1 VGRRIQ
7 GQRRGRGSPTFRA
20 PSHRYKSDL
29 SHRNV
34 EDSEGQSPSGSRTE
48 SGDGDVVSGTVV
60 DVEHDPARSA
70 PVAAVEFEDSGG
82 QSHSGDSDRRLVL
95 APEGVGVGDEI
106 QVGVSAAI
114 EPGNTLPL
122 AEIPE
127 GVPVCN
133 VEANQGDGGKFARAS
148 GVNATLMSHE
158 RNVAVVQLPSG
169 DVKRLDPQCRAT
181 IGVVAGGGRTEK
193 PMIKAGNKYHK
204 AQARGMKYPTVRGV
218 AMNAVDHP
226 FGGGGRQHPGKP
238 KSISRDA
245 PPGRKV
251 GDISSR
257 RTGRGG
263 NE

>member
-1 VGRRIQ
+1 MGRRIQ

-20 PSHRYKSDL
+20 PSHRYKADL
-29 SHRNV
+29 SHRTV
-34 EDSEGQSPSGSRTE
+34 EDDLVT
-48 SGDGDVVSGTVV
+48 GTVV
-60 DVEHDPARSA
+60 DIEHDPARSA
-70 PVAAVEFEDSGG
+70 PVAAVEFADGESG
-82 QSHSGDSDRRLVL
+82 SGEGDRRLVL
-95 APEGVGVGDEI
+95 APEGVGVGDEL

-127 GVPVCN
+127 GVPICN

-148 GVNATLMSHE
+148 GVNATLLAHE
-158 RNVAVVQLPSG
+158 RSVAVVQLPSG

-193 PMIKAGNKYHK
+193 PMVTAGNKHHK
-204 AQARGMKYPTVRGV
+204 MKSRGTKWPTVRGV

-226 FGGGGRQHPGKP
+226 FGGGGRQHPGRP

-245 PPGRKV
+245 APGRKV
-251 GDISSR
+251 GDIASR

-263 NE
+263 DN

>member
-1 VGRRIQ
+1 MGRRIR
-7 GQRRGRGSPTFRA
+7 GQRRGRGTPTFRA
-20 PSHRYKSDL
+20 PSHRYKAEL
-29 SHRNV
+29 SHRTV
-34 EDSEGQSPSGSRTE
+34 ED
-48 SGDGDVVSGTVV
+48 DDLVSGTVV
-60 DVEHDPARSA
+60 DIEHDPARSA
-70 PVAAVEFEDSGG
+70 PVAAVEFDD
-82 QSHSGDSDRRLVL
+82 GDQRLVL
-95 APEGVGVGDEI
+95 APEGITVGDTI

-133 VEANQGDGGKFARAS
+133 VEANPGDGGRFARAS
-148 GVNATLMSHE
+148 GVYATLLTHD
-158 RNVAVVQLPSG
+158 RAVAVVELPSG
-169 DVKRLDPQCRAT
+169 EMKRLDPDCRAT

-193 PMIKAGNKYHK
+193 PMLKAGNKHHK
-204 AQARGMKYPTVRGV
+204 AKARGMVWPRVRGV

-226 FGGGGRQHPGKP
+226 FGGGGRQHPGRP
-238 KSISRDA
+238 KSVSRDA

-263 NE
+263 DT

>member
-1 VGRRIQ
+1 MGRRIQ
-7 GQRRGRGSPTFRA
+7 GQRRGRGTPTFRA
-20 PSHRYKSDL
+20 PSHRYKADL
-29 SHRNV
+29 AHRTV
-34 EDSEGQSPSGSRTE
+34 E
-48 SGDGDVVSGTVV
+48 DGDVVAGEVV
-60 DVEHDPARSA
+60 GVEHDPARSA
-70 PVAAVEFEDSGG
+70 PVAEIQFED
-82 QSHSGDSDRRLVL
+82 GDHRLVL

-127 GVPVCN
+127 GVPICN
-133 VEANQGDGGKFARAS
+133 VESNQGDGGRFARAS
-148 GVNATLMSHE
+148 GVNATLLSHD

-169 DVKRLDPQCRAT
+169 EMKRLDPQCRAT

-193 PMIKAGNKYHK
+193 PMVKAGNKHHK
-204 AQARGMKYPTVRGV
+204 MKARGTKWPRVRGV

-226 FGGGGRQHPGKP
+226 FGGGGRQHPGRP
-238 KSISRDA
+238 KSVSRDA

-263 NE
+263 EE

>member
-1 VGRRIQ
+1 MGQRIR
-7 GQRRGRGSPTFRA
+7 GQRRGRGGSTFRA
-20 PSHRYKSDL
+20 PSHRYKANMD
-29 SHRNV
+29 HRTV
-34 EDSEGQSPSGSRTE
+34 EDAEI
-48 SGDGDVVSGTVV
+48 VSGEVV
-60 DVEHDPARSA
+60 GIEHDPARSA
-70 PVAAVEFEDSGG
+70 PVADVQYDDG
-82 QSHSGDSDRRLVL
+82 DRRLVL
-95 APEGVGVGDEI
+95 APEGIAVGDEI
-106 QVGVSAAI
+106 QIGVSASI

-133 VEANQGDGGKFARAS
+133 VEANPGDGGKYARAS
-148 GVNATLMSHE
+148 GVNATLLTHD

-169 DVKRLDPQCRAT
+169 EMKRLDPQCRAT

-193 PMIKAGNKYHK
+193 PVLKAGKKYHK
-204 AQARGMKYPTVRGV
+204 VKSRGTVWPRVRGV

-238 KSISRDA
+238 KSISRNA

-251 GDISSR
+251 GDIASK

-263 NE
+263 NK

>member
-1 VGRRIQ
+1 MGRRIQ
-7 GQRRGRGSPTFRA
+7 GQRRGRGTSTFRA
-20 PSHRYKSDL
+20 PSHRYKADL
-29 SHRNV
+29 QHRNV
-34 EDSEGQSPSGSRTE
+34 E
-48 SGDGDVVSGTVV
+48 DGDVVSGTVV
-60 DVEHDPARSA
+60 DIEHDPARSA
-70 PVAAVEFEDSGG
+70 PVAAVEFEDG
-82 QSHSGDSDRRLVL
+82 DRRLVL
-95 APEGVGVGDEI
+95 APEGVGVGDRM

-133 VEANQGDGGKFARAS
+133 VEANQGDGGRFARAS
-148 GVNATLMSHE
+148 GVSAQLMTHD
-158 RNVAVVQLPSG
+158 RNVAVVKLPSG
-169 DVKRLDPQCRAT
+169 AVKRLDPQCRAT

-193 PMIKAGNKYHK
+193 PMVKAGNKHHK
-204 AQARGMKYPTVRGV
+204 MKARGTKWPNVRGV

-238 KSISRDA
+238 KSISRNA

-251 GDISSR
+251 GDIASK